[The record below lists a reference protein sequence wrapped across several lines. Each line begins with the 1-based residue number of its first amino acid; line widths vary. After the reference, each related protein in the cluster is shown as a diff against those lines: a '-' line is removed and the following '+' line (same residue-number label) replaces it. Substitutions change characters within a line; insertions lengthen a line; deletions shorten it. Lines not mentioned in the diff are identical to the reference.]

1 MRTSIEEVIQAFT
14 SALCYN
20 SDEAKVACLRYY
32 IEQDGTFTLPREIS
46 VISAD
51 RESPD
56 ELLERLIRELEE
68 HIQQTEAEIERM
80 LAKKSVET

>member
-1 MRTSIEEVIQAFT
+1 MRTSIEEVIRAFKR
-14 SALCYN
+14 ALTLKT
-20 SDEAKVACLRYY
+20 DTAKVACLRYY
-32 IEQDGTFTLPREIS
+32 IEQDGTFTLPRSIS

-68 HIQQTEAEIERM
+68 YVQQTHAEVRRI
-80 LAKKSVET
+80 LAKNPVET

>member
-1 MRTSIEEVIQAFT
+1 MRTSIEEVIQAFKD
-14 SALCYN
+14 ALRYN
-20 SDEAKVACLRYY
+20 SDEAKVTCLRYY
-32 IEQDGTFTLPREIS
+32 IEQDRTFTLPPQIS

-68 HIQQTEAEIERM
+68 YVQQTHAEVRRI
-80 LAKKSVET
+80 LAKNPVET